1 MKIIVEAN
9 MPFGREAFETLGD
22 VEVVNG
28 RTLTNEQLA
37 EVEVMAI
44 RSTTK
49 VTPELL
55 DGTPVKYIGTA
66 TIGTDHFDMDYMDA
80 HGIKYCNA
88 PGCNADS
95 VADYITATLLLIARD
110 KNMELAGKSIG
121 VVGCGNVGSRVVKR
135 AEALGMTVVQ
145 NDPPLLRET
154 ARSDQYRP
162 IDEVMDCDFIT
173 LHTPLT
179 REGED
184 ATYHLADASFFERM
198 KDTAI
203 LINAS
208 RGAVVDCDA
217 LDTAL
222 REKTI
227 AGAALDVWEGE
238 PCIDTELMNLTLM
251 ATPHIAG
258 YSYEGKVNGT
268 VQVYEQICEWINAEA
283 TWDVAPLMPAPE
295 VPELTIDAT
304 GRSDQ
309 DVISEAVFAV
319 YPIDRDDRDMR
330 EAHADGDDDTR
341 RQRFD
346 ALRKGYPV
354 RREFSYTTL
363 KLKSASEGLKQALS
377 GLTFETEMID

>member
-28 RTLTNEQLA
+28 RTLSNDQLA
-37 EVEVMAI
+37 DVEIMAI

-49 VTPELL
+49 VTPDLL
-55 DGTPVKYIGTA
+55 DGTPVKYVGTA

-95 VADYITATLLLIARD
+95 VADYITATLLLIARE
-110 KNMELAGKSIG
+110 KNIELAGKSVGI
-121 VVGCGNVGSRVVKR
+121 VGCGNVGSRIVKR

-145 NDPPLLRET
+145 NDPPLERET
-154 ARSDQYRP
+154 GRSDQYRP
-162 IDEVMDCDFIT
+162 ISEVMDCDFIT

-179 REGED
+179 KEGQD
-184 ATYHLADASFFERM
+184 ATYHLADAAFLERM
-198 KDTAI
+198 KDTAV

-217 LDTAL
+217 LKAAL
-222 REKTI
+222 KNKTI
-227 AGAALDVWEGE
+227 AAAALDVWEGE
-238 PCIDTELMNLTLM
+238 PCVDPELMELTIM

-268 VQVYEQICEWINAEA
+268 VQVFEQICEWIGAEA
-283 TWDVAPLMPAPE
+283 TWDVAPLMPEPI
-295 VPELTIDAT
+295 VPELTIDAS
-304 GRSDQ
+304 GRSEQ
-309 DVISEAVFAV
+309 DVITEAVFGV

-330 EAHADGDDDTR
+330 EAHTGGDDETRKKKFDT
-341 RQRFD
+341 
-346 ALRKGYPV
+346 LRKGYPI

-363 KLKSASEGLKQALS
+363 KLNGASENLKKALS
-377 GLTFETEMID
+377 GLTFKVQDA